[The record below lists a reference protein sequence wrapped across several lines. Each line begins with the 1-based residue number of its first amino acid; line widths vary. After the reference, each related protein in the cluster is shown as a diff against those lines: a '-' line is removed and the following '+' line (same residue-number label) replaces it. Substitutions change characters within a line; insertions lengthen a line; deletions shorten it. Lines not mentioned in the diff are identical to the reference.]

1 MPELSKKLERFTSIL
16 LAEATAENERTLNEL
31 KKRHDAALE
40 SAEDQVLLEAY
51 EYIHGEVSRIRGEQG
66 RKVSQRL
73 LENKRALSRRRE
85 EIADEVF
92 ALVRER
98 IAAFTRTPAYRQRL
112 QELLKES
119 LAALPGAE
127 DVVVT
132 LREEDLPLAKDLRAA
147 AGRPITVE
155 AGPIRLGGLI
165 VRSDTLGLRADASFD
180 CAMAG
185 LDGHFARVVGLSL
198 TDDGADPLAA
208 PEKEA

>member
-40 SAEDQVLLEAY
+40 SAEDRVLLEAY

-119 LAALPGAE
+119 LSALPGAE

-132 LREEDLPLAKDLRAA
+132 LREEDLPLARDLRAA

-165 VRSDTLGLRADASFD
+165 VRSDSLGLRADASFD

>member
-40 SAEDQVLLEAY
+40 SAEDRVLLEAY

-127 DVVVT
+127 DVVVA

-165 VRSDTLGLRADASFD
+165 VRSDSLGLRADASFD

>member
-40 SAEDQVLLEAY
+40 SAEDRVLLEAY

-165 VRSDTLGLRADASFD
+165 VRSDALGLRADASFD

-198 TDDGADPLAA
+198 SDDADLLAA
-208 PEKEA
+208 PAKEA

>member
-40 SAEDQVLLEAY
+40 SAEDRVLLEAY

-132 LREEDLPLAKDLRAA
+132 LREEDLPLAKDLRAT
-147 AGRPITVE
+147 AGHPITVE

-165 VRSDTLGLRADASFD
+165 VRSDSLGLRADASFD

>member
-40 SAEDQVLLEAY
+40 SAEDRVLLEAY

-98 IAAFTRTPAYRQRL
+98 IAAFTHTPAYRQRL

-165 VRSDTLGLRADASFD
+165 VRSDSLGLRADASFD

>member
-40 SAEDQVLLEAY
+40 SAEDRVLLEAY

-98 IAAFTRTPAYRQRL
+98 IAAFTHTPAYHQRL

-165 VRSDTLGLRADASFD
+165 VRSDSLGLRADASFD

>member
-208 PEKEA
+208 PAKEE

>member
-40 SAEDQVLLEAY
+40 SAEDRVLLEAY

-132 LREEDLPLAKDLRAA
+132 LREEDLPLARDLRAA

-165 VRSDTLGLRADASFD
+165 VRSDSLGLRADASFD

>member
-40 SAEDQVLLEAY
+40 SAEDRVLLEAY

-165 VRSDTLGLRADASFD
+165 VRSDSLGLRADASFD

-208 PEKEA
+208 PAKEA

>member
-16 LAEATAENERTLNEL
+16 LAEATAENERTLKEL
-31 KKRHDAALE
+31 KERHDAALE
-40 SAEDQVLLEAY
+40 AAEDRVLLEAY
-51 EYIHGEVSRIRGEQG
+51 EYIHGEVGRIRGEQG

-73 LENKRALSRRRE
+73 MENKRALSRRRE
-85 EIADEVF
+85 EIADQVF
-92 ALVRER
+92 AQVRER
-98 IAAFTRTPAYRQRL
+98 IAAFTATPAYLQRL
-112 QELLKES
+112 HTLLKEA

-132 LREEDLPLAKDLRAA
+132 LREEDLPLAKALRAA
-147 AGRPITVE
+147 AGRPIAVE

-165 VRSDTLGLRADASFD
+165 ACSPSQGLRVDASFD

-198 TDDGADPLAA
+198 TGEDSDPLSQ
-208 PEKEA
+208 KEA

>member
-40 SAEDQVLLEAY
+40 SAEDRVLLEAY

-119 LAALPGAE
+119 LSALPGAE

-132 LREEDLPLAKDLRAA
+132 LREEDLPLARDLRAA

-165 VRSDTLGLRADASFD
+165 VRSDALGLRADASFD

>member
-40 SAEDQVLLEAY
+40 SAEDRVLLEAY

-165 VRSDTLGLRADASFD
+165 VRSDSLGLRADASFD

>member
-40 SAEDQVLLEAY
+40 SAEDRVLLEAY

-165 VRSDTLGLRADASFD
+165 VRSDSLGLRADASFD

-208 PEKEA
+208 PAKEE